1 MSLMGSLYIGASGLQ
16 TGQNALNTTAH
27 NMSNID
33 TKGYTRQQ
41 VQLGTRNYVTISK
54 NGSSISYQQTG
65 LGVNYTNVKQIRD
78 YFLDRTY
85 RRESGR
91 SAFYE
96 TSADAIEEVENLFQE
111 LDGEAFTDAI
121 NNLWVSVQELAKDP
135 SNSVNQ
141 GLFIQRSNEFLIRA
155 SAVYN
160 GLCEYQDNLNLN
172 IKKQVDTINKY
183 GQRIYELN
191 EQILKIEAGQVE
203 HANDLRDERNKLT
216 DELSAMGNIRL
227 REDLDGNFIITFEG
241 QEFVKADS
249 YNKIMLQTDK
259 VTGFYTPYWQQLAK
273 TEADGTV
280 TIDRAKLFDETQEI
294 STATNTDI
302 GSLKS
307 MVIARGDRR
316 ATYKDLDPSIYDKE
330 ISQSIMMNVQAE
342 FDQLINK
349 VTTKINEVFQKAA
362 DAYPGSDYMKDPNT
376 GQAIKIFVTKSGPDM
391 TTANLMIDDTIKQSP
406 SLLGFIKDDKKVDQ
420 ETADALKDLFT
431 SEDYTLNP
439 NVKTKTNFVNYYNN
453 LISQVANTGS
463 VLRGISENQTM
474 TADNVSAAR
483 EQVLG
488 VSSDEEMSNMIMFQ
502 NAYNASSRY
511 INVISE
517 LLEHV
522 IMTLGR

>member
-1 MSLMGSLYIGASGLQ
+1 M
-16 TGQNALNTTAH
+16 
-27 NMSNID
+27 
-33 TKGYTRQQ
+33 
-41 VQLGTRNYVTISK
+41 
-54 NGSSISYQQTG
+54 
-65 LGVNYTNVKQIRD
+65 
-78 YFLDRTY
+78 
-85 RRESGR
+85 
-91 SAFYE
+91 
-96 TSADAIEEVENLFQE
+96 
-111 LDGEAFTDAI
+111 
-121 NNLWVSVQELAKDP
+121 
-135 SNSVNQ
+135 
-141 GLFIQRSNEFLIRA
+141 
-155 SAVYN
+155 
-160 GLCEYQDNLNLN
+160 
-172 IKKQVDTINKY
+172 
-183 GQRIYELN
+183 
-191 EQILKIEAGQVE
+191 
-203 HANDLRDERNKLT
+203 
-216 DELSAMGNIRL
+216 
-227 REDLDGNFIITFEG
+227 
-241 QEFVKADS
+241 
-249 YNKIMLQTDK
+249 
-259 VTGFYTPYWQQLAK
+259 
-273 TEADGTV
+273 
-280 TIDRAKLFDETQEI
+280 
-294 STATNTDI
+294 
-302 GSLKS
+302 
-307 MVIARGDRR
+307 
-316 ATYKDLDPSIYDKE
+316 
-330 ISQSIMMNVQAE
+330 
-342 FDQLINK
+342 
-349 VTTKINEVFQKAA
+349 FQKAA